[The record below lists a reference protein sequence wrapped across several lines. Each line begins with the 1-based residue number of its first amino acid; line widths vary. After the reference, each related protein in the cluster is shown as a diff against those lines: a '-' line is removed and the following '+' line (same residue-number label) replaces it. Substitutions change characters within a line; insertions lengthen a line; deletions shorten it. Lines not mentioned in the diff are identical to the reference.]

1 MGTDTR
7 EKRNRGCNAVL
18 GVWGV
23 IGVMFAAMF
32 GCLALSLGFRNA
44 RLIEENEALKGEID
58 RLKESRRMQTF
69 VFDLDDL
76 F

>member
-1 MGTDTR
+1 
-7 EKRNRGCNAVL
+7 
-18 GVWGV
+18 
-23 IGVMFAAMF
+23 MFAAMF

-44 RLIEENEALKGEID
+44 RLIEENEALKDEID
-58 RLKESRRMQTF
+58 RLKKSRRMQTF